1 MQFQYRGGQQYIPN
15 LLFGIMGKIF
25 YVSEGPSDKLLSFFF
40 HLTPPTYLGIFEKRI
55 DFKNQI

>member
-25 YVSEGPSDKLLSFFF
+25 YVSEGPSDELLSLFFPF
-40 HLTPPTYLGIFEKRI
+40 DPSYLGIFEKRI